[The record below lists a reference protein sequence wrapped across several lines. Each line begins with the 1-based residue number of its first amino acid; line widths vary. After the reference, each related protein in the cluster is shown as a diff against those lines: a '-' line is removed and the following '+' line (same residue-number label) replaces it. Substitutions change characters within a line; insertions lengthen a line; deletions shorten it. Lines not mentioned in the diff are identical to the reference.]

1 MLNILLAFVAFASVE
16 TAGPTCS
23 LVPSWTQEG
32 TPRVYTADSLFE
44 YMDGNSE
51 GYLLYNFQEMRGVT
65 CRQGEVTFVID
76 ISDMGDAD
84 FAFGMF
90 TSTRDL
96 RQPAYPVGMGG
107 QIVPRRL
114 IFAKGKYYVEIAANP
129 EGDYTTALKSWA
141 AALDQSIPGSTLPPP
156 ALQWFQAEG
165 QQSLR
170 LVPESV
176 LGLRLLRR
184 GYVAEYEFGKA
195 FVVSEDTPQSAADV
209 MQKLRSR
216 FGEITPVTIA
226 DEAFVATDK
235 YLGRLC
241 IFRKGRYIGGS
252 ALTAA
257 TSDSLTLSR
266 ALATKIP

>member
-1 MLNILLAFVAFASVE
+1 MLNILFAFVAFAST
-16 TAGPTCS
+16 TAPGPTCS
-23 LVPSWTQEG
+23 LVPGWIQEG
-32 TPRVYTADSLFE
+32 EERVYTADNLFE

-51 GYLLYNFQEMRGVT
+51 GYLLYNFHEMRGVT
-65 CRQGEVTFVID
+65 CRQGQITFVVD

-114 IFAKGKYYVEIAANP
+114 IFAKGQYYIEIAANP
-129 EGDYTTALKSWA
+129 EGDHTAALKCWA
-141 AALDQSIPGSTLPPP
+141 AALDRSIPGTTTPPP
-156 ALQWFQAEG
+156 ALQWFPTAG

-184 GYVAEYEFGKA
+184 GYVAQYDFGKA
-195 FVVSEDTPQSAADV
+195 FVVFEDTPQSAADV

-241 IFRKGRYIGGS
+241 IWRKGRYIGGY
-252 ALTAA
+252 AITAA
-257 TSDSLTLSR
+257 TSDPLTLSR
-266 ALATKIP
+266 ALAAKIP